1 MKNRRIAIGA
11 FFLAV
16 ILCLS
21 VGYALVTDLLDIQGV
36 ANVAAD
42 TGTFDN
48 GVYFDSAVA
57 ADANDTTT
65 INADKDKATFTIHS
79 LVSKGD
85 TAEITFTIKNDN
97 EVDALVTPKLSSNTN
112 AEYFQVTSDWMVAD
126 VSQPKTIA
134 AGSSETYTLTVELLK
149 MPTAALGTSISV
161 EMTATAE

>member
-42 TGTFDN
+42 TGTFDE
-48 GVYFDSAVA
+48 GVYFASAVA
-57 ADANDTTT
+57 ENANDTTT

-85 TAEITFTIKNDN
+85 TAEITFTIRNDN

-112 AEYFQVTSDWMVAD
+112 AEYFKVTSDWMVEG